1 MKVQAMVSPGVI
13 TAEPMESLADAAG
26 RMRETKVGALAVMD
40 RGRLIGILTE
50 RDLVDA
56 LADGLSPRVTHV
68 SAYMTPEPT
77 VIDADDECADAA
89 LTMLELGVRHLPV
102 LRRGEVIGMVSARDL
117 LVLTAWPEQLPP
129 VAPAG

>member
-1 MKVQAMVSPGVI
+1 MKVHAMLSPGVI
-13 TAEPMESLADAAG
+13 TAEPLESLADAAG
-26 RMRETKVGALAVMD
+26 RMRETKVGALAVLD
-40 RGRLIGILTE
+40 AGKLVGILTE

-56 LADGLSPRVTHV
+56 MAEGLSPRVTPV

-77 VIDADDECADAA
+77 TVDADDECADAA

-102 LRRGEVIGMVSARDL
+102 TTRGALVGMVSARDL
-117 LVLTAWPEQLPP
+117 LVLTAWPEPVPP